1 MDRNKSPLVNVKE
14 LREIAG
20 PLNDMAGQMR
30 VGAALMKAG
39 MFMKVFP
46 VVVIFVMV
54 MWVYMKFFYAKR
66 MRGASLSIMI
76 ELEPEIQFF
85 SERIAGFVASY
96 NLNAQDRF
104 AYAPDVTNNLYFYK
118 ALANNTIGDAMGV
131 INTQLLPANGVEF
144 KSDKYEEYEDTVAKF
159 VNTRF
164 RWSKAEKFDRNQTN
178 RYNND
183 RLFDQLVAMAGVQ
196 ESFDGFMGGRS
207 LFNYLDFDHMALD
220 AVGSNRL
227 FRKYGRVLPAKEGL
241 IAYVEPILEET
252 EGKGSDYKSVVET
265 MRGQIENNST
275 LFRKEENARSLN
287 RTIMDLLRDAR
298 SLIARVLSAHNGVT
312 EDDYVALVDL
322 GEGERD
328 FTLAHKACKKE
339 GDEKEERELSELTD
353 EERGELMRHLRMV
366 KMMDDLIKL
375 IKDNL
380 VNGHLVLNQLKEHFI
395 FVEKIVYEEFHPET
409 HKALFDTY
417 QQMEVVTKYQSAID
431 YAYLKAYPR
440 AVEEAVKFTLYF
452 MLDRDKRKEER
463 LERLAELY
471 VAFNDVFVVQE
482 YRRRLDSYDN
492 SRNPDL
498 KNLRKLYQDTLTNY
512 YKYYLK
518 ENIIDQWTAL
528 YSGKRPGRY
537 AWTLDW
543 LRDLIGGKSIDDIV
557 FIIFPDIDKGAGE
570 VIDDVFEGVEDIAG
584 KSLNYLKYATP
595 GYWIGNVPVVGDA
608 LKNIP
613 VLGGLFGGGGID
625 WMKKMAERI
634 FKLLKALTKLVA
646 YLLQVITKPKETLK
660 FVTRGLLLIV
670 AIAVK
675 IGFYLFKMNDVYL
688 LGEFVLYNLVVC
700 FFTIANAVVW
710 VFLTVYTSIIM
721 FVDLTLFKGWIYRF
735 LYWGFGASENSP
747 RAWYLRSGYH
757 YGAHN
762 QNTRYKNMV
771 KRMVLAYNA
780 CPDDYKPDR
789 KTFGLMCTRKYRQ
802 EPGYCLQANI
812 NRVREDMPYRTPY
825 LPDAFM
831 PDMNFFDAKRG
842 KRNRIVKEFKT
853 MKKRFFANCDSAMH
867 DYDALTKNICR
878 MYPEATAPSR
888 HRALRSLCYN
898 AYCTN
903 GKNEAFCYKFGGDTL
918 DPTSAQLG
926 GGSNVYTRMSVL
938 SAYVV
943 VLTYIITTMI
953 SKRFDANWA

>member
-1 MDRNKSPLVNVKE
+1 MDRKTGPLVNVKE

-30 VGAALMKAG
+30 MGASLAKLG
-39 MFMKVFP
+39 VFMKVTP
-46 VVVIFVMV
+46 VVVVFVVV

-178 RYNND
+178 RHNNE
-183 RLFDQLVAMAGVQ
+183 RLFDQLAAMAGVQ
-196 ESFDGFMGGRS
+196 ESFDGFMSGRS
-207 LFNYLDFDHMALD
+207 LFNYLDFDHMT
-220 AVGSNRL
+220 VESVESNRL

-241 IAYVEPILEET
+241 IAYAEPILEEM
-252 EGKGSDYKSVVET
+252 EGKGSDYQSIVGT
-265 MRGQIENNST
+265 MRRQIENNSR
-275 LFRKEENARSLN
+275 LFRKEENAPTLN
-287 RTIMDLLRDAR
+287 QTILDLLRDAR
-298 SLIARVLSAHNGVT
+298 ALIARVLFAHNGIS
-312 EDDYVALVDL
+312 EDDYATLLDL
-322 GEGERD
+322 GEEEHD
-328 FTLAHKACKKE
+328 FILAPKACKQDGDDKE
-339 GDEKEERELSELTD
+339 RKFSELTD

-380 VNGHLVLNQLKEHFI
+380 AKGHLVLNQLKEHFI

-409 HKALFDTY
+409 HKGLFDAY

-431 YAYLKAYPR
+431 YAYMKAYPR
-440 AVEEAVKFTLYF
+440 AIEEAVKFTLYF

-463 LERLAELY
+463 LENLAGLY
-471 VAFNDVFVVQE
+471 VALNDVFVVQE

-498 KNLRKLYQDTLTNY
+498 KKLKKLYLDTLKNY

-570 VIDDVFEGVEDIAG
+570 VVDDVFEGVEDSAG
-584 KSLNYLKYATP
+584 KSLNYLKYALP
-595 GYWIGNVPVVGDA
+595 SYWIGKVPVVGNV
-608 LKNIP
+608 LKSVP
-613 VLGGLFGGGGID
+613 VLGGLFGGGGVD
-625 WMKKMAERI
+625 WMKKAAERM
-634 FKLLKALTKLVA
+634 FKLMKVLIKLMA
-646 YLLQVITKPKETLK
+646 YLLQVITKPKKALK

-670 AIAVK
+670 ALAVK
-675 IGFYLFKMNDVYL
+675 FVFYLFKMNDVYL
-688 LGEFVLYNLVVC
+688 LGEFVLYNIVVYCFTLVNV
-700 FFTIANAVVW
+700 VVW
-710 VFLTVYTSIIM
+710 AYLTVYTSIIM

-762 QNTRYKNMV
+762 QNTRYQNMV
-771 KRMVLAYNA
+771 KRMVLAYKA

-789 KTFGLMCTRKYRQ
+789 KTFGLMCARKYRQ

-812 NRVREDMPYRTPY
+812 NRVREDMAYKTPY
-825 LPDAFM
+825 VPGSFM
-831 PDMNFFDAKRG
+831 PDMDFFDAKRG
-842 KRNRIVKEFKT
+842 KRNRIVNEFKT
-853 MKKRFFANCDSAMH
+853 MKKRFFANCDSAMQ

-888 HRALRSLCYN
+888 HRTLQSLCYN

-918 DPTSAQLG
+918 DPTSAQIG

-938 SAYVV
+938 SMYVV

-953 SKRFDANWA
+953 SKRFDASSA